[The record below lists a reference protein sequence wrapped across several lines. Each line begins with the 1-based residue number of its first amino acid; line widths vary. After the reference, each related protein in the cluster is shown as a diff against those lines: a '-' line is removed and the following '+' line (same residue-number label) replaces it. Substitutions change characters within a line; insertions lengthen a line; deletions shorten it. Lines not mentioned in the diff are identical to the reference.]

1 MAQTNLTTS
10 GVEKCLPA
18 KDEPLRLLAV
28 HAHPDDES
36 SKGAASTAKYI
47 SEGVQIMVVSCTGGE
62 RGDILNPGFELG
74 DRSIYEVRKDEMKR
88 AAEILGVSHRWLGF
102 EDSGWPDGD
111 PKPPLP
117 KGCFADLPLE
127 TVSAPL
133 VEIVREFKPHVITTY
148 DENGGYPHP
157 DHIRTHEVS
166 MFAWEQ
172 AANPNY
178 KTDQEPWA
186 AAKLYYHH
194 GFSKLRVQTMHEACQ
209 DLGIDSP
216 YQEWLDE
223 WEDEDLVTD
232 RVTARIDCANWFP
245 IREAALKAHET
256 QIDPNGS
263 WFAIPNEKLIEIWP
277 TEDYELAISRIG
289 EIVEET
295 DLFEGLRGA

>member
-1 MAQTNLTTS
+1 MAQTKFTES
-10 GVEKCLPA
+10 GVEMYLPTNG
-18 KDEPLRLLAV
+18 EPLRLLAV

-36 SKGAASTAKYI
+36 SKGSASTAKYV

-74 DRSIYEVRKDEMKR
+74 ERSISDVRKLEMQR

-166 MFAWEQ
+166 MYAWEK
-172 AANPNY
+172 AADPNFE
-178 KTDQEPWA
+178 TNQEPWV

-194 GFSKLRVQTMHEACQ
+194 GFSKSRVQAMHNACQ

-223 WEDEDLVTD
+223 WEDEDLVTN

-256 QIDPNGS
+256 QIDPSGS
-263 WFAIPNEKLIEIWP
+263 WFAIPSDKLAEIWP